1 MDKNNS
7 YLGQLVTYIKK
18 NLKKGYTKESLRW
31 ALVDQGHSRTEIEKS
46 LRRAEEELARE
57 APILKTKP
65 KITREI
71 VNDNFDIK
79 TVKIEEPPFWKRFFS

>member
-46 LRRAEEELARE
+46 LRRGRRAGKRSPNFKNKTQDNAR
-57 APILKTKP
+57 
-65 KITREI
+65 
-71 VNDNFDIK
+71 DCQ
-79 TVKIEEPPFWKRFFS
+79 